1 MLRFGTEYVD
11 VGQDYYERRYER
23 RVVSTTLMR
32 RAHVL
37 GDTLVKNPD
46 LPPASSPA

>member
-11 VGQDYYERRYER
+11 VGQDYYERR
-23 RVVSTTLMR
+23 VVSTLMR

-37 GDTLVKNPD
+37 GYTLVKNPD